1 MLVCAGVSPHPPIII
16 PEIGGDELQKAKSTV
31 TAMREWAA
39 FMTEQRPEVLVFISP
54 HGVFTRRQMGY
65 LQTQDLFGDF
75 TAFGAMEISFQVKND
90 LDLARKIAEEA
101 SREGVEVLGVDLDN
115 WYVNDPGSLDHGI
128 TVPLYYLEE
137 AGLDASLVAFG
148 ISLLPL
154 PKLYKFG
161 QAWGGYWRVPINAQG
176 SSPAVTSHTALC
188 PGRLRVTVLVV
199 ESLIC

>member
-75 TAFGAMEISFQVKND
+75 TACLIPLRCHLQYSQVFRIKPDSINSF
-90 LDLARKIAEEA
+90 
-101 SREGVEVLGVDLDN
+101 
-115 WYVNDPGSLDHGI
+115 PGG
-128 TVPLYYLEE
+128 
-137 AGLDASLVAFG
+137 
-148 ISLLPL
+148 
-154 PKLYKFG
+154 
-161 QAWGGYWRVPINAQG
+161 
-176 SSPAVTSHTALC
+176 
-188 PGRLRVTVLVV
+188 
-199 ESLIC
+199 

>member
-1 MLVCAGVSPHPPIII
+1 MCRCIATPPIII

-75 TAFGAMEISFQVKND
+75 AAFGAMEISFQVKND
-90 LDLARKIAEEA
+90 LDLERKIAEEA

-115 WYVNDPGSLDHGI
+115 WYVNDLGSLDHGI

-161 QAWGGYWRVPINAQG
+161 QAQEGIGEFPSTRRDHRQ
-176 SSPAVTSHTALC
+176 
-188 PGRLRVTVLVV
+188 R
-199 ESLIC
+199 

>member
-75 TAFGAMEISFQVKND
+75 AAFGAMEISFQVKND

-101 SREGVEVLGVDLDN
+101 SR
-115 WYVNDPGSLDHGI
+115 
-128 TVPLYYLEE
+128 
-137 AGLDASLVAFG
+137 
-148 ISLLPL
+148 
-154 PKLYKFG
+154 
-161 QAWGGYWRVPINAQG
+161 IN
-176 SSPAVTSHTALC
+176 
-188 PGRLRVTVLVV
+188 
-199 ESLIC
+199 EFN